1 MQSSALSCAASVAK
15 YFAIPA
21 SRSARSP
28 RAFACAASSTSRRAA
43 SARVAIFASIS
54 CIAWWCPI
62 GLPNA
67 SRSFA

>member
-1 MQSSALSCAASVAK
+1 MQSSAFSCAASVAK
-15 YFAIPA
+15 YLAIPA

-28 RAFACAASSTSRRAA
+28 RAFAWAAWTTSRRAA
-43 SARVAIFASIS
+43 SARVAIFASI
-54 CIAWWCPI
+54 IWTAWWPPI